1 MKHSELRR
9 MLLGCR
15 GQGEGGGG
23 GGGGGQRRVSQP
35 EHKRHIILNR
45 VDVAVN

>member
-15 GQGEGGGG
+15 GQGEGGRGRG
-23 GGGGGQRRVSQP
+23 EGEGRGEGGGGQRRVSQP
-35 EHKRHIILNR
+35 EHKRHNT
-45 VDVAVN
+45 